1 MLESTDN
8 PSYCQEEIQNNHM
21 WLMRLRAGMNLLV
34 ACVCRTHLQVPHTRC
49 FAWAWRAQMS
59 KFFYQGAFCLVKEIH
74 THTHNYT

>member
-34 ACVCRTHLQVPHTRC
+34 AFVYAGRICKCHIP
-49 FAWAWRAQMS
+49 
-59 KFFYQGAFCLVKEIH
+59 GALHGPGEH
-74 THTHNYT
+74 R